1 LRKAI
6 ARIGTGSAGLFELAL
21 ALPSFFRDTVTLER
35 ARDGIARALAD
46 RDDRFLRFVQSRIYR
61 VPQSPY
67 LRLLRIAGCEF
78 SDLETSV
85 RRDGIETTMHQL
97 ARAGVYLDSGEF
109 KGKRKVVRG
118 TTSFRVSPSDFDPQE
133 RSSGILTQS
142 SGSSNRPIASIATLE
157 RLAIWALYQ
166 CIFYAAHDLFSS
178 SHAVYDAAVPAGAGI
193 RTILNRT
200 KAGIPMEK
208 WFAREVPTADRFVKY
223 SSTMTSYVVVA
234 LAKLFGPGA
243 ALPQAVHEDLSPIL
257 EWFTKTKALGRACC
271 LKTSSSNAVRVA
283 QAASKAGIS
292 LAGMTFHVGGE
303 PFTESKHAVL
313 RRAGASAVTD
323 YAFEGGG
330 LTGVGCA
337 NPAHLDEVH
346 LLHPHM
352 VAIRRPDPLVLGD
365 SSVYPLLC
373 TTLHSGYGRL
383 LFNVENGDYG
393 VLESRDCGCALE
405 RAGLNFHLHHI
416 RSYEKFTGEGMNYYY
431 GDLYEFVERTLP
443 SEFGGSIGDYQI
455 AEEEDETGQTR
466 LTLRVDPKLG
476 AIDELRLLARLRS
489 ELGRGAWGNEFQA
502 RVWDGS
508 GTLRVRRE
516 APTASARG
524 KILPLE
530 VQKKPSA

>member
-1 LRKAI
+1 MI
-6 ARIGTGSAGLFELAL
+6 ARIGTGVAGLFELAV
-21 ALPSFFRDTVTLER
+21 ALPAFFRQTVTLER
-35 ARDGIARALAD
+35 AHDGITRALAD
-46 RDDRFLRFVQSRIYR
+46 RDERFLRLVQSRIYR

-85 RRDGIETTMHQL
+85 RRDGIEATLHKL
-97 ARAGVYLDSGEF
+97 AVAGVYLDAGEF
-109 KGKRKVVRG
+109 KGKREVVRG
-118 TTSFRVSPSDFDPQE
+118 ATSFRVSPSEFDPQD
-133 RSSGILTQS
+133 RSSGIVTQS
-142 SGSSNRPIASIATLE
+142 TGSSNRPIASIATLE

-166 CIFYAAHDLFSS
+166 CIFYDAHGLFLS

-200 KAGIPMEK
+200 KAGIPMDK
-208 WFAREVPTADRFVKY
+208 WFAREVPTPDGFVKY
-223 SSTMTSYVVVA
+223 SSAMTSFVVVA

-243 ALPQAVHEDLSPIL
+243 ALPETVHHEDLTPIVD
-257 EWFTKTKALGRACC
+257 WFTRTRAQGRACC

-283 QAASKAGIS
+283 QAAARAGIS

-313 RRAGASAVTD
+313 QRAGASAVTD

-337 NPAHLDEVH
+337 NPAYLDEVH

-352 VAIRRPDPLVLGD
+352 VAIRRPHPIILGD

-373 TTLHSGYGRL
+373 TTLHSGYGSL

-405 RAGLNFHLHHI
+405 RVGLKFHLHHI
-416 RSYEKFTGEGMNYYY
+416 RSYEKFTSEGMNYSY

-455 AEEEDETGQTR
+455 AEEEDEAGQTR

-476 AIDELRLLARLRS
+476 AIDEGKLLARLRA
-489 ELGRGAWGNEFQA
+489 ELGRGAWNNEFQA
-502 RVWDGS
+502 REWAKA

-516 APTASARG
+516 APVASARG

-530 VQKKPSA
+530 MQKKSAS